1 MMLNLDKNCNTAFH
15 EIGITVFHK
24 RAPLSFYHRRTG
36 NFSPGRGGDGY
47 PFAKTFSQVTKIFT
61 KQLKRND
68 GHTMHYIS
76 MVRSVSFSDSEL
88 AYPLALLISA
98 MILTPLL
105 PHGAAELSF
114 QSAQLTK

>member
-24 RAPLSFYHRRTG
+24 RAPLSFYHRRTC
-36 NFSPGRGGDGY
+36 NFSPERGGDGY

-76 MVRSVSFSDSEL
+76 MVRSVSFSD
-88 AYPLALLISA
+88 YRVGISPCTVNKCDDTDA
-98 MILTPLL
+98 VVASRCR
-105 PHGAAELSF
+105 GAKFSIGA
-114 QSAQLTK
+114 TH

>member
-1 MMLNLDKNCNTAFH
+1 MMLNLDENCNTAFH

-24 RAPLSFYHRRTG
+24 RAPLSLYHRRTG

-47 PFAKTFSQVTKIFT
+47 LFAETFSQVTKIFT

-76 MVRSVSFSDSEL
+76 MVSSVSFSDYRVGISPFTVNKFDVTDTL
-88 AYPLALLISA
+88 WPNGVSISA
-98 MILTPLL
+98 T
-105 PHGAAELSF
+105 H
-114 QSAQLTK
+114 